1 MDENVEQL
9 TALVREA
16 HRIVVFSGAG
26 ISTESGIPDFRGPNG
41 VWTKFNPDDFTFDKF
56 LASAE
61 ARRRHWLRGSSS
73 WEAIRDAE
81 PNAAHRAVA
90 ELERMGKLGAVITQ
104 NVDGLHQMAGVSE
117 EKVIELHG
125 NTRRVG
131 CLTCGHSVAREAYQP
146 LVSPEGDAPEC
157 EKCGGLMKT
166 TTISFGQM
174 LVPDILERATR
185 ETEQCDLFLVVGSSL
200 VVYPAAG
207 YPLMAVQRGTPLAI
221 INLQDTP
228 HDSYAT
234 LVVRAFA
241 GELLPP
247 VVEALRAKASAPVP
261 LPS

>member
-1 MDENVEQL
+1 MDESVERL
-9 TALVREA
+9 TDLVRDA
-16 HRIVVFSGAG
+16 HRIVVFTGAG

-41 VWTKFNPDDFTFDKF
+41 VWTKFNPEDFTFDKF

-61 ARRRHWLRGSSS
+61 ARRRHWLRGAQSY
-73 WEAIRDAE
+73 ATIRKAE

-90 ELERMGKLGAVITQ
+90 DLERMGRLGAVITQ
-104 NVDGLHQMAGVSE
+104 NVDGLHQMAGVPE
-117 EKVIELHG
+117 DKVIELHG

-131 CLTCGHSVAREAYQP
+131 CLSCGHTVDREAFQP
-146 LVSPEGDAPEC
+146 LVSPEGDAPDC
-157 EKCGGLMKT
+157 EKCGGLMKP

-174 LVPDILERATR
+174 LDPRTVERATA

-207 YPLMAVQRGTPLAI
+207 YPMVAAQRGVPLAI
-221 INLQDTP
+221 VNLQETP

-247 VVEALRAKASAPVP
+247 VVRALRAEAAAPVP